1 MSGLDKIV
9 EEIHRQAEAQANE
22 ILKQADE
29 YCQAYMEDVQQKV
42 EKEVADFEKKAQA
55 QRNLYEE
62 KTKSGGEFM
71 ERNSLLRA
79 RQQCINDVIR
89 QAKEKIKNLPDEEY
103 FNLLEKILRS
113 NIQEGEGIMCLSEK
127 DLNRIPADF
136 ESKINSIA
144 KETGGNLTVSKEPA
158 AIQDGFILV
167 YGQIEEN
174 CTLKAL
180 FDANI
185 DKLKDIAN
193 KELFGFG
200 TDNEKHAE
208 TAVS

>member
-9 EEIHRQAEAQANE
+9 EEIHRQADAQANE

-29 YCQAYMEDVQQKV
+29 YCQAYMEDAQKKV
-42 EKEVADFEKKAQA
+42 ENEVLEFEKKAQA
-55 QRNLYEE
+55 QRTLYEE

-71 ERNSLLRA
+71 ERNSLLKA
-79 RQQCINDVIR
+79 RQQCINDVIH
-89 QAKEKIKNLPDEEY
+89 QAKEKIKNLSDEEY
-103 FNLLEKILRS
+103 FNLLEKILES

-127 DLNRIPADF
+127 DLNRLPVDF
-136 ESKINSIA
+136 ENRIKEIA
-144 KETGGNLTVSKEPA
+144 DKAGGKLTVSKESA

-167 YGQIEEN
+167 YGEIEEN

-200 TDNEKHAE
+200 TESKKHAE
-208 TAVS
+208 PAVS